1 MATTQEST
9 DRAQW
14 DATNAA
20 NKDRLL
26 QVIRDEA
33 DRLLGYAESPDNWEA
48 PTASGHWQVRDIV
61 GHMVD
66 VTEGY
71 LEGFRIARSGGTAPA
86 ALGLR
91 VMAQRL
97 DEHALAFRSR
107 SQSEMLRR
115 IRDDFAQMM
124 TVFEGLTA
132 EEWTGFMVPHPYLG
146 PVPAFI
152 FPVFHLVDY
161 GVHGWDVREGLG
173 IQSGLTGDTA
183 DFLVPIMFILW
194 QGTTDLDR
202 VGTDPVSV
210 GIRVSGRNGGT
221 WRVSVT
227 DGGFAYESGPI
238 DDLPAVFDFDPSSLI
253 LTAYGRYNGGTT
265 YGDQAVAD
273 RYRSLFYAI

>member
-1 MATTQEST
+1 MTATQEST

-26 QVIRDEA
+26 QVVRSEA
-33 DRLLGYAESPDNWEA
+33 ERLLQYAESPANWEA

-71 LEGFRIARSGGTAPA
+71 LEGFRIAREGGTAPEPH
-86 ALGLR
+86 GLR

-97 DEHALAFRSR
+97 DEHALAFRSL
-107 SQSEMLRR
+107 SQAEMLRR
-115 IRDDFAQMM
+115 IRDDFARMM
-124 TVFEGLTA
+124 AIFEGLTA

-173 IQSGLTGDTA
+173 VPSGLPGDVA

-194 QGTTDLDR
+194 QGTTDAER
-202 VGTDPVSV
+202 VGAEPCSV

-221 WRVSVT
+221 WRVGVT
-227 DGGFAYESGPI
+227 EGGFTYEAGPI
-238 DDLPAVFDFDPSSLI
+238 DDLPAVFEFDASSLI
-253 LTAYGRYNGGTT
+253 LTAYGRFSGGTT

-273 RYRSLFYAI
+273 RYRTLFYAI